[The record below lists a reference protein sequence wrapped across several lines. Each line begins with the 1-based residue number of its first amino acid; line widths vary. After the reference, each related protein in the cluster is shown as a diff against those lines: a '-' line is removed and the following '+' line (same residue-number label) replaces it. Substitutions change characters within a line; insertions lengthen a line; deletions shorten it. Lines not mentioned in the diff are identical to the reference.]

1 MPFRVRKRPSL
12 GSLSA
17 SFEFK
22 RNKNPAAE
30 AAFYPEEGVF
40 SGRAS
45 LPAGAQVSQCVLRV

>member
-1 MPFRVRKRPSL
+1 MRKRPSL